1 MTAGFWYELKSR
13 IFVALLLTTGSG
25 VARAELGAD
34 VWAWLD
40 VTVWKNEDSR
50 FHLFSHQAMSD
61 GRGPIVQLIS
71 PRFKH
76 RVQPWLELGGGFSM
90 LRIERGGGDESFF
103 DQVRPE
109 LEFNPIIK
117 LGKFWTL
124 HFRNRVEMRWDRW
137 SGEPRPRLRQRL
149 QLTRTLQDIGPL
161 AAFYFSNEWLEEL
174 DRGDWTENRA
184 VPAGLTFKLT
194 EKAAVDLFYM
204 IRSFHLDSVWT
215 TDHVFGV
222 FLKLAL

>member
-1 MTAGFWYELKSR
+1 
-13 IFVALLLTTGSG
+13 
-25 VARAELGAD
+25 
-34 VWAWLD
+34 
-40 VTVWKNEDSR
+40 
-50 FHLFSHQAMSD
+50 
-61 GRGPIVQLIS
+61 
-71 PRFKH
+71 
-76 RVQPWLELGGGFSM
+76 M
-90 LRIERGGGDESFF
+90 LRIERGGGDETFF

-117 LGKFWTL
+117 LGEFWTL
-124 HFRNRVEMRWDRW
+124 HFRNRVEIRWDRW

-184 VPAGLTFKLT
+184 VPVGLTFKLT